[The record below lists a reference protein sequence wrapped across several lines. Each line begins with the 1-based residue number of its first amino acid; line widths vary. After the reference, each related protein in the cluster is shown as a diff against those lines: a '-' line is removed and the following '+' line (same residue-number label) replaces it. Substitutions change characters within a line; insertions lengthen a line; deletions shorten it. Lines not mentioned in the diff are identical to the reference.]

1 MDLVKILSDKY
12 MKAEL
17 PEMNVGDTVRVLVRV
32 KEGNRERTQ
41 AFEGTIIAKK
51 HGGINETITVRRI
64 SYGVGCEKVFP
75 VHSPSI
81 VSVTTVRK
89 GNVRRA
95 KLYSATVSARPP
107 RSKSVCNFFV
117 TKKGSLWG
125 FLFLCCQL
133 GIKRCIIS
141 QYRLK
146 SLNRITELHPNTAN
160 REGRRQWT
168 RRKPQERI
176 RRTKQRSR
184 YHRRCRHAVRPT
196 TGSSR

>member
-12 MKAEL
+12 MKSEL

-81 VSVTTVRK
+81 VSVETIRRGK
-89 GNVRRA
+89 VRRA
-95 KLYSATVSARPP
+95 KLYYLRDRVGKAAKVKA
-107 RSKSVCNFFV
+107 KVN
-117 TKKGSLWG
+117 
-125 FLFLCCQL
+125 
-133 GIKRCIIS
+133 
-141 QYRLK
+141 
-146 SLNRITELHPNTAN
+146 
-160 REGRRQWT
+160 
-168 RRKPQERI
+168 
-176 RRTKQRSR
+176 
-184 YHRRCRHAVRPT
+184 
-196 TGSSR
+196 

>member
-75 VHSPSI
+75 LHAPNI
-81 VSVTTVRK
+81 VKGETVRK
-89 GNVRRA
+89 GKVRRA
-95 KLYSATVSARPP
+95 KLYYLRD
-107 RSKSVCNFFV
+107 R
-117 TKKGSLWG
+117 
-125 FLFLCCQL
+125 L
-133 GIKRCIIS
+133 GKAA
-141 QYRLK
+141 K
-146 SLNRITELHPNTAN
+146 VKE
-160 REGRRQWT
+160 
-168 RRKPQERI
+168 K
-176 RRTKQRSR
+176 
-184 YHRRCRHAVRPT
+184 V
-196 TGSSR
+196 